1 MVLPTFVRVSKPG
14 DAGVQGILDGS
25 NTDGSYHLRT
35 TGATSLEFN
44 VDAMNISG
52 SSDPN
57 LKDTVITDLVGTLR
71 QLKDEGWAHKSNM
84 HADYIAKSAQL
95 QAHQETAT
103 QNVAAFIGGTNTTLA
118 QVKNEMTIVVQPKIE
133 TLESNATVSIASAE
147 SAFYNDM
154 MDEIQGKMDE
164 LDALK
169 YMQVESDF
177 TVVLSEHE
185 DAALV
190 VQKAFDADVLDK
202 DATLTTLKDREAA
215 FGGDALAAGFST
227 HVEAIDNELAHIL
240 AGSSVSFDTFKEMED
255 AKAAL
260 TGDITADVTDVH
272 AILDMMVAKFNALV
286 PVPNPNAG
294 EF

>member
-14 DAGVQGILDGS
+14 DAGIQGILDGS

-35 TGATSLEFN
+35 TGVTSLEFN

-57 LKDTVITDLVGTLR
+57 LKDTVITDLVGTFH
-71 QLKDEGWAHKSNM
+71 QLKNEGGAHKSNM
-84 HADYIAKSAQL
+84 HADYTAKSAQL
-95 QAHQETAT
+95 QTHQETAT
-103 QNVAAFIGGTNTTLA
+103 QNVAAFIGGTTTTLA
-118 QVKNEMTIVVQPKIE
+118 EVKNELTTVVQPKIE
-133 TLESNATVSIASAE
+133 TLESNATVSITNAE
-147 SAFYNDM
+147 TAFYG
-154 MDEIQGKMDE
+154 EKVGEVGLKMEE

-169 YMQVESDF
+169 YTQVETDF
-177 TVVLSEHE
+177 NVVLGEHE

-190 VQKAFDADVLDK
+190 VKEAFDADVLDK
-202 DATLTTLKDREAA
+202 DATLATLKDREAA

-227 HVEAIDNELAHIL
+227 HVEGIDSELAHIL

-255 AKAAL
+255 AKTAL
-260 TGDITADVTDVH
+260 TGDINADVTDVH

-286 PVPNPNAG
+286 PVPV
-294 EF
+294 